1 VPSREGAGVIV
12 IDELAETA
20 YWCEMKLKTID
31 RLTRDLASE
40 MSSETPRI
48 DQIQAIRRRLETVKN
63 WNVLQFVRETK
74 R

>member
-1 VPSREGAGVIV
+1 VPSREGAGV

-31 RLTRDLASE
+31 RITRDLASE
-40 MSSETPRI
+40 MSSATPRI